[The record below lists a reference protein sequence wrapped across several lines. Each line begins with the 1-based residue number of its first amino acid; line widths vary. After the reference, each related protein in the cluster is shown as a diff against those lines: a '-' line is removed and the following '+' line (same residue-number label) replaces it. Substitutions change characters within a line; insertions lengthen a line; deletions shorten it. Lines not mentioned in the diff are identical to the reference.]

1 MARTIRLFSPFFLLL
16 YAPPVYAARDWGSC
30 VSQTGDTKNVAT
42 ISCIE
47 TLFENAVWGIIALAG
62 VGLFIML
69 IIGGYGFL
77 FSGGDPKK
85 LEKARGTLTNA
96 IIGIVV
102 IVTAYLII
110 RTIGVFTGINLDV
123 FQVIIP

>member
-1 MARTIRLFSPFFLLL
+1 MDMARTIRLFSPFLLLL
-16 YAPPVYAARDWGSC
+16 YAPRVYAARDWGTCAPDS
-30 VSQTGDTKNVAT
+30 VAT

-47 TLFENAVWGIIALAG
+47 TLFENTVWGVIALAG

-69 IIGGYGFL
+69 IVGGYGFL

-110 RTIGVFTGINLDV
+110 RTIGVFTGIDLDV
-123 FQVIIP
+123 FRVIIP